1 MKTRLTAFSVVLATF
16 AVPVVASSSAY
27 AQEECPPG
35 SWFCEDEGGDVD
47 VDDEVDPAD
56 EPAPPE
62 RVDVPKKRTRRPPP
76 IVVYQP
82 EGEPP
87 PTVVVVKDREPPEP
101 PPKPKRP
108 RWKSEWGLNLRLE
121 GVMIGDKNKHQY
133 ENSDGVDDRGMAGL
147 GLGLRYRPKPHFA
160 FEVGLDF
167 FGGRD
172 YQGDER
178 EESALTFNGL
188 VFFNPKDKLQ
198 FYALGGFG
206 FTGAHVTLDRSVALN
221 GAEPE
226 ERDYSYFGLQAGLGL
241 EWRVGRKTA
250 LNFDVIGFVRGRT
263 DDAAQYEY
271 EYTDPDTGRQTNS
284 SGGGLAR
291 LGLTFYW

>member
-1 MKTRLTAFSVVLATF
+1 MKTRLTALSVVFATC
-16 AVPVVASSSAY
+16 AVPVLVSSTAY

-35 SWFCEDEGGDVD
+35 SWFCEDAGGDVD
-47 VDDEVDPAD
+47 VDDEADPAD
-56 EPAPPE
+56 EPPPPE
-62 RVDVPKKRTRRPPP
+62 RVDVPKRRTKRPPP

-87 PTVVVVKDREPPEP
+87 PTVVVVKERQAPEP
-101 PPKPKRP
+101 PPQPKKP
-108 RWKSEWGLNLRLE
+108 RWKREWGLNLRLQ
-121 GVMIGDKNKHQY
+121 GVMMSKKDDNYTNG
-133 ENSDGVDDRGMAGL
+133 DGVDDRGMGGL
-147 GLGLRYRPKPHFA
+147 GVGLRYRPKPHFA

-172 YQGDER
+172 YQADER
-178 EESALTFNGL
+178 EETALTFNGL
-188 VFFNPKDKLQ
+188 VFFNPKDKFQL
-198 FYALGGFG
+198 YALGGFG
-206 FTGAHVTLDRSVALN
+206 FTGAHVKLDRSQALVN
-221 GAEPE
+221 GSAE

-241 EWRVGRKTA
+241 EWRLARKTA
-250 LNFDVIGFVRGRT
+250 LNFDIIGFVRGRT

-271 EYTDPDTGRQTNS
+271 EYTDPETGRQTNS

>member
-1 MKTRLTAFSVVLATF
+1 MKTRLTALSVVVATC
-16 AVPVVASSSAY
+16 ALPILVSGTAY

-35 SWFCEDEGGDVD
+35 SWFCEDESGDVEA
-47 VDDEVDPAD
+47 DDEIDPAD
-56 EPAPPE
+56 EPAPE
-62 RVDVPKKRTRRPPP
+62 RVEVPKKRTKQPPP

-87 PTVVVVKDREPPEP
+87 PTVVVVKERAAPEP

-121 GVMIGDKNKHQY
+121 GVMMGDR
-133 ENSDGVDDRGMAGL
+133 DDRYRSEDDDDERGMG
-147 GLGLRYRPKPHFA
+147 GIGVGLRYRPKPHFA

-172 YQGDER
+172 YQGDKR

-206 FTGAHVTLDRSVALN
+206 FTGAHVTLDRSLPRTGEDA
-221 GAEPE
+221 E